1 MVIPSRYW
9 TIWRFEAIE
18 GGQIRTR
25 GRKCDR
31 AEAFFQQQFP
41 QFSRLKQLSH
51 TQERE
56 IQSHLLSAF
65 RTPVPDSEEHRAIA
79 GLCLRCYVS
88 YDILRACH
96 QLAFR
101 YRDVNSQS
109 LLEDLLPF
117 ALIDRAETL
126 ILPIADCKE
135 YVIFNPNPPSDK
147 SPKIESIA
155 KILALKVLED
165 YQPDGRSKNLKN
177 WTYLIVR
184 QDKFVRDTL
193 LNYSINLSSPWSLLK
208 KADFKKLA
216 NFSERDRRV
225 IESFQAVYRRDR
237 RNHLRGNPCP
247 APSQEQ
253 LSEVLSLLQ
262 AGRIAIDTT
271 RILFDELKQ
280 IADRLR
286 QAEIWS
292 KTKNPSSKQIVPLE
306 TDSEDALDLLDSIID
321 ETTIFDA
328 DCQEQQELLAFLYE
342 QLATALKLGIQ
353 SGIEDRT
360 IELSRSKGYK
370 TFASNYTIGLSLMY
384 IQNLSQTQIAK
395 EFDLPESAQ
404 STVSRVFKPKKLLV
418 QIRFRT
424 IEKLLDR
431 VLSKAQ
437 ALGLTRLPP
446 DKHYLSNL
454 VCQLEVFVD
463 SEVFDAAT
471 SEIMT
476 QKNQSKTSI
485 YACELRDYLSR
496 QSSGNP
502 P

>member
-1 MVIPSRYW
+1 ML
-9 TIWRFEAIE
+9 FE
-18 GGQIRTR
+18 
-25 GRKCDR
+25 
-31 AEAFFQQQFP
+31 
-41 QFSRLKQLSH
+41 
-51 TQERE
+51 
-56 IQSHLLSAF
+56 
-65 RTPVPDSEEHRAIA
+65 
-79 GLCLRCYVS
+79 
-88 YDILRACH
+88 
-96 QLAFR
+96 
-101 YRDVNSQS
+101 
-109 LLEDLLPF
+109 
-117 ALIDRAETL
+117 
-126 ILPIADCKE
+126 
-135 YVIFNPNPPSDK
+135 
-147 SPKIESIA
+147 
-155 KILALKVLED
+155 
-165 YQPDGRSKNLKN
+165 
-177 WTYLIVR
+177 
-184 QDKFVRDTL
+184 
-193 LNYSINLSSPWSLLK
+193 
-208 KADFKKLA
+208 
-216 NFSERDRRV
+216 
-225 IESFQAVYRRDR
+225 
-237 RNHLRGNPCP
+237 
-247 APSQEQ
+247 
-253 LSEVLSLLQ
+253 
-262 AGRIAIDTT
+262 
-271 RILFDELKQ
+271 ELKQ